1 MKWKKLFPCL
11 LACALLGLTACA
23 KSGPEPV
30 FSHLDTAQITSG
42 EVHNWSIAYW
52 TEMTQEDVERI
63 GPLLQEVEGTLLP
76 NDQREPY
83 TGVGGLPTLRL
94 TLSDGSQLTVTLYG
108 RNGIDLIVTTPD
120 GETCYD
126 VEQSKLAPVLEIIQ
140 SYDPPELPITPE

>member
-83 TGVGGLPTLRL
+83 TGVGGLPP
-94 TLSDGSQLTVTLYG
+94 SGSPCPTAVSGPSPFTVWTAS
-108 RNGIDLIVTTPD
+108 T
-120 GETCYD
+120 
-126 VEQSKLAPVLEIIQ
+126 
-140 SYDPPELPITPE
+140 